1 MNNFIPEN
9 RTDFFI
15 FKGLPW
21 LFMGSYINYLDLL
34 INTGLKIMQIVGQ
47 NVTVT
52 QIIQLMLAPAVMINA
67 CGLLILGIN
76 NKYSLVVNRIRLL
89 NEEKRHLALKTGGRD
104 FTYEENIR
112 LESIA
117 HQLRELVFRV
127 KLVRNAVLSYTAA
140 VALFVMTSL
149 LIAIDFFNQTLHL
162 QGLIIA
168 AFVIGMIVVVVGIGF
183 AFFETKKGYDIVQ
196 YEVKADE

>member
-1 MNNFIPEN
+1 
-9 RTDFFI
+9 
-15 FKGLPW
+15 
-21 LFMGSYINYLDLL
+21 
-34 INTGLKIMQIVGQ
+34 MQIVGQ

-168 AFVIGMIVVVVGIGF
+168 AFVIGMIVVVVGIAF